1 MMMATLLIDLLI
13 QMWTMLVEASLQYI
27 SGASNSLSPYTSAHF
42 RLILFDLILAP
53 IQIKSY
59 PPPPYFFLFLLSVY
73 LGQREHTY
81 PSPSPISRSFYIL
94 FHSLSATTNKPTSG
108 PNSNLNQHSE
118 GYRDAME
125 KLELPR
131 ATAAQIDSTIEYA
144 PQVFEQNISTNFYAA
159 GHFRRSNNFSMHTK
173 LRISLNV
180 FDQVKAK
187 EGHEVDDVAYIEA
200 RRPSLTT
207 RDMFSQNHDM
217 DEPLKED

>member
-1 MMMATLLIDLLI
+1 MCLTA
-13 QMWTMLVEASLQYI
+13 QVLVEASLQYI

-53 IQIKSY
+53 VQIKSY
-59 PPPPYFFLFLLSVY
+59 PPPPYLFLFLSSVY

-94 FHSLSATTNKPTSG
+94 FHSLSVTTNKPTSG

-144 PQVFEQNISTNFYAA
+144 PQVFDKISQ
-159 GHFRRSNNFSMHTK
+159 
-173 LRISLNV
+173 RI
-180 FDQVKAK
+180 FTQVKAK
-187 EGHEVDDVAYIEA
+187 ESHEVDDVAYIEA
-200 RRPSLTT
+200 RTPSLTT
-207 RDMFSQNHDM
+207 RDMFSQSHDM